1 MLPYISRRLLFMIP
15 TLIGMT
21 FMVYSLIALAPGGFS
36 ASASAAAGGGSPA
49 GGDPRIAEARFRDR
63 FRLDESVVLQYVQWL
78 GRVSPVKWGARAQI
92 DATGERIYPPRDLP
106 AMMRIPSLK
115 EDDRMAQSIDAAT
128 RAFVAAD
135 SETALRQQYRMLARE
150 NSAARESFVG
160 ALATLRIALA
170 KYAEATDQSALVDAR
185 GELPAASVGA
195 LRVDV
200 AAPAWRVVQI
210 AAEEALA
217 AQVTA
222 ATARTSLA
230 LCFRAV
236 PFAQAGVP
244 LIPGLLSIGAPDMG
258 WSRTKNRPVASLILE
273 ALPVTLLI
281 NLIAFPLIY
290 LVAIPTGMLAAARRG
305 SWFDVLTGG
314 LFIALWSIPVVWAG
328 VLAVGFLANQQY
340 LGLFPVAGLHA
351 TNASSIAFLPGWDDR
366 GFQPGWILDLGWHL
380 VLPVVCLVY
389 AGFAVLSRQTRAAML
404 DNFNA
409 DYVRTAKAKGVSRR
423 DIVLRHVFRNSL
435 LPLITMFVSIFPAM
449 LSGSVIVE
457 KIFSI
462 PGMGSL
468 MLEAVSLHDSEV
480 MLANTIMVGCVSL
493 IALLVADILY
503 ALADPRVSYA

>member
-21 FMVYSLIALAPGGFS
+21 FMVYCLIALAPGGFS

-63 FRLDESVVLQYVQWL
+63 FRLDESVVMQYAQWL
-78 GRVSPVKWGARAQI
+78 GRISPLKFGSRAQI
-92 DATGERIYPPRDLP
+92 DSTGERIYAPRDLP
-106 AMMRIPSLK
+106 TMLMAAPWQAG
-115 EDDRMAQSIDAAT
+115 DRSAVAAAT
-128 RAFVAAD
+128 ATTSFVAAD
-135 SETALRQQYRMLARE
+135 TEVGLRQQYRALARE
-150 NSAARESFVG
+150 NGSAREAFVG
-160 ALATLRIALA
+160 ALASLRIALA
-170 KYAEATDQSALVDAR
+170 QYADATQQSALVDRR
-185 GELPAASVGA
+185 GELPASKLSA
-195 LRVDV
+195 LRIDV
-200 AAPAWRVVQI
+200 ASAQWPAVQ
-210 AAEEALA
+210 AAADVALEAQARA
-217 AQVTA
+217 AS
-222 ATARTSLA
+222 ARALLA
-230 LCFRAV
+230 LCFQAQ
-236 PFAQAGVP
+236 PFEQAGVGV
-244 LIPGLLSIGAPDMG
+244 IPGLVSIGAPDMG

-305 SWFDVLTGG
+305 SWFDVLSGG

-328 VLAVGFLANQQY
+328 VLAVGFLANKQY

-351 TNASSIAFLPGWDDR
+351 TNSSSIAFLPSWNAT
-366 GFQPGWILDLGWHL
+366 GFQPGWMLDLGWHL

-404 DNFNA
+404 DNLNA

-423 DIVLRHVFRNSL
+423 DIILRHVFRNSL

-493 IALLVADILY
+493 IALLIADILY